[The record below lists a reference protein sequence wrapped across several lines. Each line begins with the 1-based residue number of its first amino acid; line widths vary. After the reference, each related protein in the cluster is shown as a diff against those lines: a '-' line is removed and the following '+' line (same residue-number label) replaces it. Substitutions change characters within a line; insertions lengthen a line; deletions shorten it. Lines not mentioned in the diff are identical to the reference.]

1 MTVAIIVRNLFNT
14 TNPGLPVGNLSSPH
28 FGRANW
34 LASSAG
40 PADMAFGNN
49 RRVQFQLRVDF

>member
-1 MTVAIIVRNLFNT
+1 MRNVFNT
-14 TNPGLPVGNLSSPH
+14 TNPGLPVGNLSSSY

-40 PADMAFGNN
+40 PADMAYGNN
-49 RRVQFQLRVDF
+49 RRAQFQLRFDF

>member
-1 MTVAIIVRNLFNT
+1 VRNVFNT
-14 TNPGLPVGNLSSPH
+14 TNPGLPVGSLGSPY

-40 PADMAFGNN
+40 PADMAYGNN
-49 RRVQFQLRVDF
+49 RRIQFQLRFNF